1 LDLTTYENRMIPII
15 TDALQRIRGLRD
27 SHYWRAA
34 ARVSFAADEFLSA
47 MGLEATKERVAQTN
61 PYGSRGPE
69 IVTPDWRTESGPLK
83 RRRVRGKRNSYVHPH
98 QRLLLMEYQRLL
110 LILIR
115 SFSERSEELAQLTSV
130 ALTDLAVSRFAMLV
144 ANHDLWIDER
154 FWEVWS
160 HTASHLHREVLGAL
174 QNLLVQ
180 EYEGEHA
187 TAGIVFLKSS
197 DTDKLRWLPYAHDGL
212 DLLNQPKFS
221 RKLSDGKKT
230 VFVFGG
236 CSEFLGLYSSESLY
250 NTVDP
255 ICSWRIARRGVLEF
269 RVGNVIRLI
278 YRDGRWSYLD
288 IESTRSLIENREPS
302 LIGPNRMI
310 WEVMERLHESG
321 QGGLLLIVEDLQQ
334 LIKKKLCPSSALN
347 LPGPTRIEREERRVG
362 KEGIATLIK
371 PVVNG
376 PTLHL
381 KELLLE
387 QFRNRC
393 VGDIG
398 VDILTSLAAVDGAL
412 IVDREGRLITF
423 GTILRVPGRR
433 AAEED
438 EGARTTAARFAS
450 NFGVAI
456 SVSADGW
463 VSAYHRG
470 KEL

>member
-1 LDLTTYENRMIPII
+1 MIPII
-15 TDALQRIRGLRD
+15 TDALQRIRALRD
-27 SHYWRAA
+27 SHYWGAA
-34 ARVSFAADEFLSA
+34 ARVSFAADQFLSA
-47 MGLEATKERVAQTN
+47 MELEASKERVAQIH

-69 IVTPDWRTESGPLK
+69 IVTPDWRTESGALN
-83 RRRVRGKRNSYVHPH
+83 RRRVRGKRNSCVHPH

-110 LILIR
+110 LILLQ
-115 SFSERSEELAQLTSV
+115 SFSERSQELAQLTSV
-130 ALTDLAVSRFAMLV
+130 VLTDLTVSRFAMLV
-144 ANHDLWIDER
+144 ANHDLWTDER
-154 FWEVWS
+154 FWEDRN
-160 HTASHLHREVLGAL
+160 HAASYLHREVLGAL

-197 DTDKLRWLPYAHDGL
+197 DTDRLRWLPHMYDGL
-212 DLLNQPKFS
+212 DLLTQPKFM
-221 RKLSDGKKT
+221 RRLSDGKKT

-236 CSEFLGLYSSESLY
+236 SGEFLGLYSSESLY
-250 NTVDP
+250 NKVDP
-255 ICSWRIARRGVLEF
+255 VCSWRIARRGVLEF
-269 RVGNVIRLI
+269 RVGDVIRLI

-288 IESTRSLIENREPS
+288 IEGKRSLVDDREPS

-310 WEVMERLHESG
+310 WEVVKRLHENG

-334 LIKKKLCPSSALN
+334 LVKKELCVASALN
-347 LPGPTRIEREERRVG
+347 LPGPTRIEREERRLG
-362 KEGIATLIK
+362 KEGIPTPIK
-371 PVVNG
+371 PVVDDLMLQ
-376 PTLHL
+376 P

-393 VGDIG
+393 VCDIG

-412 IVDREGRLITF
+412 VVDRKGRLITF
-423 GTILRVPGRR
+423 GTILRVPGHR
-433 AAEED
+433 AAKED

-456 SVSADGW
+456 AVSADGW

-470 KEL
+470 REL

>member
-1 LDLTTYENRMIPII
+1 MIPII
-15 TDALQRIRGLRD
+15 TDALQSIPSLRGSD
-27 SHYWRAA
+27 QWGTA

-47 MGLEATKERVAQTN
+47 MELEATKEIVAQIN

-69 IVTPDWRTESGPLK
+69 FVTPDWRTESDPLK
-83 RRRVRGKRNSYVHPH
+83 RHRVQGKRNSCVHPH
-98 QRLLLMEYQRLL
+98 QHLLLMEYQRLL
-110 LILIR
+110 LMLLR
-115 SFSERSEELAQLTSV
+115 SFSEGSVELAQVTSV

-144 ANHDLWIDER
+144 ANHDLWTDER
-154 FWEVWS
+154 FWEVWN
-160 HTASHLHREVLGAL
+160 HTASYFHREVLRAL

-197 DTDKLRWLPYAHDGL
+197 DVDRLRWLPHVYDGL
-212 DLLNQPKFS
+212 DLLTQPKFM
-221 RKLSDGKKT
+221 RRLSDGKKT

-236 CSEFLGLYSSESLY
+236 CGEFLGLHSSESLY
-250 NTVDP
+250 NTVEP

-269 RVGNVIRLI
+269 RVGDVIRLL
-278 YRDGRWSYLD
+278 YRDGTWSYLD
-288 IESTRSLIENREPS
+288 IEGKRSLVDDQEPS

-310 WEVMERLHESG
+310 WEVVERLHENG
-321 QGGLLLIVEDLQQ
+321 PGGLLLIVEDLQQ
-334 LIKKKLCPSSALN
+334 LVERKVCAASALN
-347 LPGPTRIEREERRVG
+347 LPGPTRIERDVRRLDKKG
-362 KEGIATLIK
+362 FATPIEPELS
-371 PVVNG
+371 G
-376 PTLHL
+376 PTLQP

-387 QFRNRC
+387 QFRDRG
-393 VGDIG
+393 VRDIG

-412 IVDREGRLITF
+412 IVDRRGRLITF
-423 GTILRVPGRR
+423 GTILRVPGHS
-433 AAEED
+433 AAKED

-456 SVSADGW
+456 KVSADGW

>member
-1 LDLTTYENRMIPII
+1 MIPIV
-15 TDALQRIRGLRD
+15 TDALQGIRALRD
-27 SHYWRAA
+27 SHYRGAA
-34 ARVSFAADEFLSA
+34 DRVSLAVDEFLSA
-47 MGLEATKERVAQTN
+47 MGLEATKETVAQKN

-69 IVTPDWRTESGPLK
+69 IVTPDWRTESGSLK
-83 RRRVRGKRNSYVHPH
+83 RRRVRGKRNSCVHPH

-110 LILIR
+110 LILLR
-115 SFSERSEELAQLTSV
+115 SFSQRSEQLAQLTSV

-144 ANHDLWIDER
+144 ANHDLWTDER
-154 FWEVWS
+154 FWEVWI

-187 TAGIVFLKSS
+187 TAGVVFLKSS
-197 DTDKLRWLPYAHDGL
+197 DTDRLRWLPYVHDGF
-212 DLLNQPKFS
+212 DLLTLPKFT

-230 VFVFGG
+230 VFAFGS

-255 ICSWRIARRGVLEF
+255 ICSWRIARRRVLEF

-288 IESTRSLIENREPS
+288 IEGKRSLIENREPS
-302 LIGPNRMI
+302 LIGPNSMI
-310 WEVMERLHESG
+310 WEVVERLHEDG
-321 QGGLLLIVEDLQQ
+321 QGGLVLIVEDLEQ
-334 LIKKKLCPSSALN
+334 LVKKKLCVASALN
-347 LPGPTRIEREERRVG
+347 LPGPTRIERGERRLG
-362 KEGIATLIK
+362 QEGIATLIK
-371 PVVNG
+371 PVVSG
-376 PTLHL
+376 PMLNL

-387 QFRNRC
+387 QFRNSC
-393 VGDIG
+393 VRDIG
-398 VDILTSLAAVDGAL
+398 VDILTSLAAIDGAL
-412 IVDREGRLITF
+412 IVDRKGRLITF
-423 GTILRVPGRR
+423 GTILRVPRHR
-433 AAEED
+433 AAKED

-456 SVSADGW
+456 AVSADGW
-463 VSAYHRG
+463 MSAYHRG